1 MLLKLTFLIPL
12 FPLIG
17 SIINGFFGLKLGEK
31 RVGLIACAAI
41 ALSFLTTVLVF
52 IGFLMLPEGQ
62 HVYEQVPFTWMVAGD
77 FNVDF
82 GSEGEENGIVFTP
95 ESKVTGSSEFELD
108 FQLGLER
115 DYGFSHL
122 IDAWCRTKY

>member
-31 RVGLIACAAI
+31 RVGLIACATI

-52 IGFLMLPEGQ
+52 IGFLMLPDGQ

-77 FNVDF
+77 FQVDF
-82 GSEGEENGIVFTP
+82 GFQVDNLSLVMMSF
-95 ESKVTGSSEFELD
+95 VTFV
-108 FQLGLER
+108 
-115 DYGFSHL
+115 GFL
-122 IDAWCRTKY
+122 IHV